1 MCYFML
7 TMRDEVIDFMFS
19 GIADSSLF
27 LTV

>member
-1 MCYFML
+1 ML
-7 TMRDEVIDFMFS
+7 TMGDEVIDFMFS